1 MFGLV
6 KKSLLVEAQ
15 ANVTELEK
23 ELSGIKL
30 ELSSLQKV
38 NAEAE
43 AEAQV
48 IMNKTTTCKAK
59 DLIKLEEELF
69 NLRVACNDV
78 RVQCER
84 EQEVAKEHLVDIEKK
99 CAISLQENKEF
110 IELTKLEL
118 AKEIENAHRKK
129 DLILI
134 EANAEREKLL
144 SNTEAEAQVIMNK
157 ATACADKALADVE
170 KTIKTYETREKVLSS
185 SIEKL
190 RKELS
195 DLELTKE
202 HQDLLS
208 TVTPFEHL
216 LDGPTSDEINASL
229 QQVKNK
235 QKELIMQ
242 DKAFDILHDIS
253 WNGSLAQGKA
263 SQKRHGKFL
272 ITAFNAEVDSIIA
285 NTSAR
290 NFTVNAKKIDS
301 WFQKVNK
308 SGNDSCVELNRD
320 LLFLRL
326 EEQRHVFE
334 YKYKK
339 EMELEE
345 QRFMKESLR
354 EEAKVK
360 KEIESFVT
368 AREKEE
374 KAYQKDLSDALAKL
388 QTVNQ
393 EEVEKLNSHIKE
405 LKLKLERATSEKERA
420 LSMAQLTRSGYVYVI
435 SNKGSFGE
443 NVYKIGMTRRLE
455 PMDRVK
461 ELGGASVPFFFDV
474 HALIPTDDAP
484 ALENNLHSRFASR
497 RVNKINHRREFFN
510 LTFEEIKNALNEFVD
525 GEFSLVRDAIAEQYK
540 DSKFL
545 EEKEVT
551 NG

>member
-6 KKSLLVEAQ
+6 KKSLLMDAQ

-23 ELSGIKL
+23 QLSEAKE
-30 ELSSLQKV
+30 ELSSIQKV
-38 NAEAE
+38 LASPEY
-43 AEAQV
+43 
-48 IMNKTTTCKAK
+48 MKAT
-59 DLIKLEEELF
+59 DLMKLEEELLV
-69 NLRVACNDV
+69 LRATCHDV
-78 RVQCER
+78 RIQCEKDKAAAR
-84 EQEVAKEHLVDIEKK
+84 EHLADIEKQ
-99 CAISLQENKEF
+99 CALVLQENDNS
-110 IELTKLEL
+110 IGLAKLEL
-118 AKEIENAHRKK
+118 AEEIENAHRQK
-129 DLILI
+129 DLILT
-134 EANAEREKLL
+134 EVKAEREKVL
-144 SNTEAEAQVIMNK
+144 SNAEAEAQAIVDK
-157 ATACADKALADVE
+157 ATARADKALADVE
-170 KTIKTYETREKVLSS
+170 KKIETGETREKVLSS

-190 RKELS
+190 REELR

-216 LDGPTSDEINASL
+216 LDGPTSDEIKVSL

-235 QKELIMQ
+235 QKELIKQ
-242 DKAFDILHDIS
+242 GNAFDILQDIL
-253 WNGSLAQGKA
+253 WNDNLAKGKA
-263 SQKRHGKFL
+263 RQKRHGKFL
-272 ITAFNAEVDSIIA
+272 ITAFNAEVDNIIA
-285 NTSAR
+285 NTNAR
-290 NFTVNAKKIDS
+290 NFTANAKKIDK

-308 SGNDSCVELNRD
+308 SGDDSYVELNRT

-326 EEQRHVFE
+326 EEQRHAFE

-374 KAYQKDLSDALAKL
+374 KAFQKDLSDALARV
-388 QTVNQ
+388 QTANQ
-393 EEVEKLNSHIKE
+393 EEVEKLNSHIEE

-461 ELGGASVPFFFDV
+461 ELGDASVPFFFDV
-474 HALIPTDDAP
+474 HALIPSDDAP
-484 ALENNLHSRFASR
+484 ALENKLHSKFASR
-497 RVNKINHRREFFN
+497 RVNKVNHRREFFN
-510 LTFEEIKNALNEFVD
+510 LTFEEVEEALNEFVGGD
-525 GEFSLVRDAIAEQYK
+525 FNLVRDVVAAQYEE
-540 DSKFL
+540 SKFL
-545 EEKEVT
+545 EEMEVV

>member
-6 KKSLLVEAQ
+6 KKSLLMDAQ

-23 ELSGIKL
+23 QLSEAKE
-30 ELSSLQKV
+30 ELSSIQKV
-38 NAEAE
+38 LSSPEY
-43 AEAQV
+43 
-48 IMNKTTTCKAK
+48 MKAT
-59 DLIKLEEELF
+59 DLMKLEEELLV
-69 NLRVACNDV
+69 LRATYHDV
-78 RVQCER
+78 RVQCEKDKAAAR
-84 EQEVAKEHLVDIEKK
+84 EHLADIEKQ
-99 CAISLQENKEF
+99 CALVLQENDYSIGLAKS
-110 IELTKLEL
+110 EL
-118 AKEIENAHRKK
+118 AEEIENAHRQK

-134 EANAEREKLL
+134 EVKAEREKVL
-144 SNTEAEAQVIMNK
+144 SNAEAEAQAIVDK
-157 ATACADKALADVE
+157 ATAHADKALADVE
-170 KTIKTYETREKVLSS
+170 KKIKTGETREKVLSS
-185 SIEKL
+185 SIVKL
-190 RKELS
+190 RDELR

-208 TVTPFEHL
+208 TVTPFEQL
-216 LDGPTSDEINASL
+216 LDGPTSDEIKVSL

-235 QKELIMQ
+235 QKELIKQ
-242 DKAFDILHDIS
+242 GNAFDILQDIL
-253 WNGSLAQGKA
+253 WNDNLAKGKA
-263 SQKRHGKFL
+263 RQKRHGKFL
-272 ITAFNAEVDSIIA
+272 ITAFNAEVDNIIA
-285 NTSAR
+285 NTNAR
-290 NFTVNAKKIDS
+290 NFTANAKKIDK

-308 SGNDSCVELNRD
+308 SGDDSYVELNRT

-326 EEQRHVFE
+326 EEQRHIFE

-374 KAYQKDLSDALAKL
+374 KAFQKDLSDALARV

-393 EEVEKLNSHIKE
+393 EEVEKLNSHIEE

-461 ELGGASVPFFFDV
+461 ELGDASVPFFFDV
-474 HALIPTDDAP
+474 HALIPSDDAP
-484 ALENNLHSRFASR
+484 ALENKLHSKFASR
-497 RVNKINHRREFFN
+497 RVNKVNHRREFFN
-510 LTFEEIKNALNEFVD
+510 LTFEEVEEALNEFVEGD
-525 GEFSLVRDAIAEQYK
+525 FNLVRDVAAAQYEE
-540 DSKFL
+540 SKFL
-545 EEKEVT
+545 EER
-551 NG
+551 

>member
-6 KKSLLVEAQ
+6 KKSLLMDAQ

-23 ELSGIKL
+23 QLSEAKE
-30 ELSSLQKV
+30 ELSSIQKIL
-38 NAEAE
+38 ASPEY
-43 AEAQV
+43 
-48 IMNKTTTCKAK
+48 MKAT
-59 DLIKLEEELF
+59 DLMKLEEELLV
-69 NLRVACNDV
+69 LRATCHDV
-78 RVQCER
+78 RVQCEKDR
-84 EQEVAKEHLVDIEKK
+84 EAAKEHLADIEKQ
-99 CAISLQENKEF
+99 CALVLQENENSIGLAKS
-110 IELTKLEL
+110 ELTE
-118 AKEIENAHRKK
+118 EIENAHRQK
-129 DLILI
+129 DLILT
-134 EANAEREKLL
+134 EAKAEREKVL
-144 SNTEAEAQVIMNK
+144 SNAEADAQAIVEK
-157 ATACADKALADVE
+157 ATARADRALADVE
-170 KTIKTYETREKVLSS
+170 KKIETGETREKVLSS

-190 RKELS
+190 REELRG
-195 DLELTKE
+195 LELTKE

-216 LDGPTSDEINASL
+216 LDGPTSDEIKVSL

-235 QKELIMQ
+235 QKELIKQ
-242 DKAFDILHDIS
+242 GNAYDILQDIL
-253 WNGSLAQGKA
+253 WNDNLAKGKA
-263 SQKRHGKFL
+263 RQKRHGKFL
-272 ITAFNAEVDSIIA
+272 ITAFNAEVDNIIA
-285 NTSAR
+285 NTNAR
-290 NFTVNAKKIDS
+290 NFTANAKKIDK

-308 SGNDSCVELNRD
+308 SGDDSYVELNRT

-326 EEQRHVFE
+326 EEQRHAFE

-374 KAYQKDLSDALAKL
+374 KAFQKDLSDALARV
-388 QTVNQ
+388 QTANQ
-393 EEVEKLNSHIKE
+393 EEVEKLNSHIEE

-461 ELGGASVPFFFDV
+461 ELGDASVPFFFDV
-474 HALIPTDDAP
+474 HALIPSDDAP
-484 ALENNLHSRFASR
+484 ALENKLHSKFASR
-497 RVNKINHRREFFN
+497 RVNKVNHRREFFN
-510 LTFEEIKNALNEFVD
+510 LTFEEVEEALNEFVEGD
-525 GEFSLVRDAIAEQYK
+525 FNLVRDVVAAQYEE
-540 DSKFL
+540 SKFL
-545 EEKEVT
+545 EEREVV

>member
-6 KKSLLVEAQ
+6 KKSLLMDAQ

-23 ELSGIKL
+23 QLSEAKE
-30 ELSSLQKV
+30 ELSSIQKV
-38 NAEAE
+38 LASPEY
-43 AEAQV
+43 
-48 IMNKTTTCKAK
+48 IKAT
-59 DLIKLEEELF
+59 DLMKLEEELLV
-69 NLRVACNDV
+69 LRSTCHDV
-78 RVQCER
+78 RVQCEKDKAAAR
-84 EQEVAKEHLVDIEKK
+84 EHLADIEKQ
-99 CAISLQENKEF
+99 CALVLQENENSIGLAKS
-110 IELTKLEL
+110 EL
-118 AKEIENAHRKK
+118 AEEIENAHRQK
-129 DLILI
+129 DLILT
-134 EANAEREKLL
+134 EVKAERKKVL
-144 SNTEAEAQVIMNK
+144 SNAEAEAQAIVDK
-157 ATACADKALADVE
+157 ATARADKALADVE
-170 KTIKTYETREKVLSS
+170 KKIETGENREKVLFS

-190 RKELS
+190 REELR

-216 LDGPTSDEINASL
+216 LDGPTSDEIKVSL

-235 QKELIMQ
+235 QKELIKQ
-242 DKAFDILHDIS
+242 GNAFDILQDIL
-253 WNGSLAQGKA
+253 WNDNLAKGKA
-263 SQKRHGKFL
+263 RQKRHGKFL
-272 ITAFNAEVDSIIA
+272 ITAFNAEVDNIIA
-285 NTSAR
+285 NTNAR
-290 NFTVNAKKIDS
+290 NFTANAKKIDK

-308 SGNDSCVELNRD
+308 SGDDSYVELNRT

-326 EEQRHVFE
+326 EEHRHAFE

-374 KAYQKDLSDALAKL
+374 KAFQKDLSDALARV
-388 QTVNQ
+388 QTANQ
-393 EEVEKLNSHIKE
+393 EEVEKLNSHIEE

-455 PMDRVK
+455 PMDRVR
-461 ELGGASVPFFFDV
+461 ELGDASVPFFFDV
-474 HALIPTDDAP
+474 HALIPSDDAP
-484 ALENNLHSRFASR
+484 ALENKLHSKFASR
-497 RVNKINHRREFFN
+497 RVNKVNHRREFFN
-510 LTFEEIKNALNEFVD
+510 LTFEEVEEALNEFVEGD
-525 GEFSLVRDAIAEQYK
+525 FNLVRDIVAAQYEE
-540 DSKFL
+540 SKFL
-545 EEKEVT
+545 EEREVV

>member
-6 KKSLLVEAQ
+6 KKSLLMDAQ

-23 ELSGIKL
+23 QLSEAKE
-30 ELSSLQKV
+30 ELSSIQKV
-38 NAEAE
+38 LASPEY
-43 AEAQV
+43 
-48 IMNKTTTCKAK
+48 MKAT
-59 DLIKLEEELF
+59 DLMKLEEELLL
-69 NLRVACNDV
+69 LRATCHDV
-78 RVQCER
+78 RVQCEKDEAAAR
-84 EQEVAKEHLVDIEKK
+84 EHLADIEKQ
-99 CAISLQENKEF
+99 CALVLQENDYSIGLAKS
-110 IELTKLEL
+110 EL
-118 AKEIENAHRKK
+118 AEEIENAHRQK
-129 DLILI
+129 DLILT
-134 EANAEREKLL
+134 EVKAEREKVL
-144 SNTEAEAQVIMNK
+144 SNAEAEAQAIVDK
-157 ATACADKALADVE
+157 ATARADKALADVE
-170 KTIKTYETREKVLSS
+170 KKIETGETREKVLSS

-190 RKELS
+190 REELR

-216 LDGPTSDEINASL
+216 LDGPTSDEIKVSL
-229 QQVKNK
+229 QQVKSK
-235 QKELIMQ
+235 QKELIKQ
-242 DKAFDILHDIS
+242 GNAFEILQDIL
-253 WNGSLAQGKA
+253 WNDNLAKGKA
-263 SQKRHGKFL
+263 RQKRHGKFL
-272 ITAFNAEVDSIIA
+272 ITAFNAEVDNIIT
-285 NTSAR
+285 NTNAR
-290 NFTVNAKKIDS
+290 NFTANAKKIDK

-308 SGNDSCVELNRD
+308 SGDDSYVELNRT

-326 EEQRHVFE
+326 EEQRHAFE

-374 KAYQKDLSDALAKL
+374 KAFQKDLSDALARV
-388 QTVNQ
+388 QTANQ
-393 EEVEKLNSHIKE
+393 EEVEKLNSHIEE

-461 ELGGASVPFFFDV
+461 ELGDASVPFFFDV
-474 HALIPTDDAP
+474 HALIPSDDAP
-484 ALENNLHSRFASR
+484 ALENKLHSKFASR
-497 RVNKINHRREFFN
+497 RVNKVNHRREFFN
-510 LTFEEIKNALNEFVD
+510 LTFEEVEEALNEFVEGD
-525 GEFSLVRDAIAEQYK
+525 FNLVRDVVAAQYEE
-540 DSKFL
+540 SKFL
-545 EEKEVT
+545 EEREVV

>member
-6 KKSLLVEAQ
+6 KKSLLMDAQ

-23 ELSGIKL
+23 QLSEAKE
-30 ELSSLQKV
+30 ELSSIQKV
-38 NAEAE
+38 LASPEY
-43 AEAQV
+43 
-48 IMNKTTTCKAK
+48 MKAT
-59 DLIKLEEELF
+59 DLMKLEEELLE
-69 NLRVACNDV
+69 LRANCHDV
-78 RVQCER
+78 RVQCEKDKAAAR
-84 EQEVAKEHLVDIEKK
+84 EHLADIEKQ
-99 CAISLQENKEF
+99 CALVLQENENSIGLAKS
-110 IELTKLEL
+110 EL
-118 AKEIENAHRKK
+118 AEEIENAHRQK
-129 DLILI
+129 DLILN
-134 EANAEREKLL
+134 EVKAEREKVL
-144 SNTEAEAQVIMNK
+144 SNAEAEAQAIVDK
-157 ATACADKALADVE
+157 ATARADKALADVE
-170 KTIKTYETREKVLSS
+170 KKIETGETREKVLSS

-190 RKELS
+190 REELR

-216 LDGPTSDEINASL
+216 LDGPTSDEIKVSL

-235 QKELIMQ
+235 QKELIKQ
-242 DKAFDILHDIS
+242 GNAFDILQDIL
-253 WNGSLAQGKA
+253 WNDNLAKGKA
-263 SQKRHGKFL
+263 RQKRHGKFL
-272 ITAFNAEVDSIIA
+272 ITAFNAEVDNIIA
-285 NTSAR
+285 NTNAR
-290 NFTVNAKKIDS
+290 NFTANAKKIDK

-308 SGNDSCVELNRD
+308 SGDDSYVELNRT

-326 EEQRHVFE
+326 EEQRHAFE

-360 KEIESFVT
+360 KEIESFIT

-374 KAYQKDLSDALAKL
+374 KAFQKDLSDALARV
-388 QTVNQ
+388 QTANQ
-393 EEVEKLNSHIKE
+393 EEVEKLNSHIEE

-420 LSMAQLTRSGYVYVI
+420 RSMAQLTRSGYVYVI

-461 ELGGASVPFFFDV
+461 ELGDASVPFFFDV
-474 HALIPTDDAP
+474 HALIPSDDAP
-484 ALENNLHSRFASR
+484 ALENKLHSKFASR
-497 RVNKINHRREFFN
+497 RVNKVNHRREFFN
-510 LTFEEIKNALNEFVD
+510 LTFEEVEEALNEFVEGD
-525 GEFSLVRDAIAEQYK
+525 FNLVRDVVAAQYEE
-540 DSKFL
+540 SKFL
-545 EEKEVT
+545 EEREVV

>member
-6 KKSLLVEAQ
+6 KKSLLMDAQ
-15 ANVTELEK
+15 ANVTKLEK
-23 ELSGIKL
+23 QLSEAKE
-30 ELSSLQKV
+30 ELSSIQKV
-38 NAEAE
+38 LASPEY
-43 AEAQV
+43 
-48 IMNKTTTCKAK
+48 MKAT
-59 DLIKLEEELF
+59 DLMKLEEELLV
-69 NLRVACNDV
+69 LRATCHDV
-78 RVQCER
+78 RVQCEKDKAAAR
-84 EQEVAKEHLVDIEKK
+84 EHLADIEKQ
-99 CAISLQENKEF
+99 CALVLQENENSIGLAKS
-110 IELTKLEL
+110 EL
-118 AKEIENAHRKK
+118 ADEIENAHRQK
-129 DLILI
+129 DLILT
-134 EANAEREKLL
+134 EVKAEREKVL
-144 SNTEAEAQVIMNK
+144 SNAEAEAQAIVDK
-157 ATACADKALADVE
+157 ATARADKALADVE
-170 KTIKTYETREKVLSS
+170 KKIETGETREKVLSS

-190 RKELS
+190 REELR

-216 LDGPTSDEINASL
+216 LDGPTSDEIKVSL

-235 QKELIMQ
+235 QKELIKQ
-242 DKAFDILHDIS
+242 GNAFDILQDIL
-253 WNGSLAQGKA
+253 WNDNLAKGKA
-263 SQKRHGKFL
+263 RQKRHGKFL
-272 ITAFNAEVDSIIA
+272 ITAFNAEVDNIIA
-285 NTSAR
+285 NTNAR
-290 NFTVNAKKIDS
+290 NFTANAKKIDK

-308 SGNDSCVELNRD
+308 SGDDSYVELNRT

-326 EEQRHVFE
+326 EEQRHAFE

-360 KEIESFVT
+360 KEIESYVT

-374 KAYQKDLSDALAKL
+374 KAFQKDLSDALARV
-388 QTVNQ
+388 QTANQ
-393 EEVEKLNSHIKE
+393 EEVEKLNSHIEE

-461 ELGGASVPFFFDV
+461 ELGDASVPFFFDV
-474 HALIPTDDAP
+474 HALIPSDDAP
-484 ALENNLHSRFASR
+484 ALENKLHSKFASR
-497 RVNKINHRREFFN
+497 RVNKVNHRREFFN
-510 LTFEEIKNALNEFVD
+510 LTFEEVEEALNEFVEGD
-525 GEFSLVRDAIAEQYK
+525 FNLVRDVVAAQYEE
-540 DSKFL
+540 SKFL
-545 EEKEVT
+545 EEREVV

>member
-6 KKSLLVEAQ
+6 KKSLLMDAQ
-15 ANVTELEK
+15 ANVAELEK
-23 ELSGIKL
+23 QLSEAKE
-30 ELSSLQKV
+30 ELSSIHKV
-38 NAEAE
+38 LASPEY
-43 AEAQV
+43 
-48 IMNKTTTCKAK
+48 MKAT
-59 DLIKLEEELF
+59 DLMKLEEELLV
-69 NLRVACNDV
+69 LRATCHDV
-78 RVQCER
+78 RVQCEKDR
-84 EQEVAKEHLVDIEKK
+84 AAAREHLANIEKQ
-99 CAISLQENKEF
+99 CALVLQENENSIGLAKS
-110 IELTKLEL
+110 EL
-118 AKEIENAHRKK
+118 AEEIENAHRKK
-129 DLILI
+129 DLILT
-134 EANAEREKLL
+134 EAKAEREKVL
-144 SNTEAEAQVIMNK
+144 SNAEAEAQAIVDK
-157 ATACADKALADVE
+157 ATARADKALADVE
-170 KTIKTYETREKVLSS
+170 KKIETGETREKVLSS

-190 RKELS
+190 REELR

-216 LDGPTSDEINASL
+216 LDGPTSDEIKVSL

-235 QKELIMQ
+235 QKELIKQ
-242 DKAFDILHDIS
+242 GNAFDILQDIL
-253 WNGSLAQGKA
+253 WNGNLAKGKA
-263 SQKRHGKFL
+263 RQKRHGKFL
-272 ITAFNAEVDSIIA
+272 ITTFNAEVDNIIA
-285 NTSAR
+285 NTNAR
-290 NFTVNAKKIDS
+290 NFTANAKKIDK

-308 SGNDSCVELNRD
+308 SGDDSYVELNRT

-326 EEQRHVFE
+326 EEQRHAFE

-374 KAYQKDLSDALAKL
+374 KAFQKDLSDALAKV
-388 QTVNQ
+388 QTANQ
-393 EEVEKLNSHIKE
+393 EEVEKLNSHIEE

-443 NVYKIGMTRRLE
+443 NMYKIGMTRRLE

-461 ELGGASVPFFFDV
+461 ELGDASVPFFFDV
-474 HALIPTDDAP
+474 HALIPSDDAP
-484 ALENNLHSRFASR
+484 ALENKLHSKFASR
-497 RVNKINHRREFFN
+497 RVNKVNHRREFFN
-510 LTFEEIKNALNEFVD
+510 LTFEEVEEALNEFVEGD
-525 GEFSLVRDAIAEQYK
+525 FNLVRDVVAAQYEE
-540 DSKFL
+540 SKFL
-545 EEKEVT
+545 EEREVV

>member
-6 KKSLLVEAQ
+6 KKSLLMDAQ

-23 ELSGIKL
+23 QLSEAKE
-30 ELSSLQKV
+30 ELSSIQKV
-38 NAEAE
+38 LASPEY
-43 AEAQV
+43 
-48 IMNKTTTCKAK
+48 MKAT
-59 DLIKLEEELF
+59 DLMKLEEELLV
-69 NLRVACNDV
+69 LRATCHDV
-78 RVQCER
+78 RVQCEKDKAAAR
-84 EQEVAKEHLVDIEKK
+84 EHLADIEKQ
-99 CAISLQENKEF
+99 CALVLQENDNSIGLAKS
-110 IELTKLEL
+110 EL
-118 AKEIENAHRKK
+118 AEEIENAHRQK
-129 DLILI
+129 DLILT
-134 EANAEREKLL
+134 EVKAEREKVL
-144 SNTEAEAQVIMNK
+144 SNAEAEAQAIVDK
-157 ATACADKALADVE
+157 ATARADKALADVE
-170 KTIKTYETREKVLSS
+170 KKIETGETREKVLSS

-190 RKELS
+190 REELR

-216 LDGPTSDEINASL
+216 LDGPTSDEIKVSL

-235 QKELIMQ
+235 QKELIKQ
-242 DKAFDILHDIS
+242 GNAFDILQDIL
-253 WNGSLAQGKA
+253 WNDNLAKGKA
-263 SQKRHGKFL
+263 RQKRHGKFL
-272 ITAFNAEVDSIIA
+272 ITAFNAEVDNIIA
-285 NTSAR
+285 NTNAR
-290 NFTVNAKKIDS
+290 NFTANAKKIDK

-308 SGNDSCVELNRD
+308 SGDDSYVELNRT

-326 EEQRHVFE
+326 EEQRHAFE

-374 KAYQKDLSDALAKL
+374 KAFQKDLSDALARV
-388 QTVNQ
+388 QTANQ
-393 EEVEKLNSHIKE
+393 EEVEKLNSHIEE

-461 ELGGASVPFFFDV
+461 ELGDASVPFFFDV
-474 HALIPTDDAP
+474 HALIPSDDAP
-484 ALENNLHSRFASR
+484 ALENKLHSKFASR
-497 RVNKINHRREFFN
+497 RVNKVNHRREFFN
-510 LTFEEIKNALNEFVD
+510 LTFEEVEEALNEFVEGD
-525 GEFSLVRDAIAEQYK
+525 FNLVRDVVAAQYEE
-540 DSKFL
+540 SKFL
-545 EEKEVT
+545 EEREMV

>member
-6 KKSLLVEAQ
+6 KKSLLMDAQ

-23 ELSGIKL
+23 QLSEAKE
-30 ELSSLQKV
+30 ELSSIQKV
-38 NAEAE
+38 LASPEYMKATDLMKLEEELLVLRAACHDVRVQCEKDREAAKEHLADIEKQCALVLQENENSIGLAKSELAEEIENAHRQKDLILTEAKAEREKVLSNAE

-48 IMNKTTTCKAK
+48 I
-59 DLIKLEEELF
+59 
-69 NLRVACNDV
+69 
-78 RVQCER
+78 
-84 EQEVAKEHLVDIEKK
+84 VD
-99 CAISLQENKEF
+99 
-110 IELTKLEL
+110 
-118 AKEIENAHRKK
+118 
-129 DLILI
+129 
-134 EANAEREKLL
+134 
-144 SNTEAEAQVIMNK
+144 K
-157 ATACADKALADVE
+157 ATARADKALADVE
-170 KTIKTYETREKVLSS
+170 KKIETGETREKVLSN

-190 RKELS
+190 REELR

-216 LDGPTSDEINASL
+216 LDGPTSDEIKVSL

-235 QKELIMQ
+235 QKELIKQ
-242 DKAFDILHDIS
+242 GKAFDILQDIL
-253 WNGSLAQGKA
+253 WNDNLAKGKA
-263 SQKRHGKFL
+263 RQKRHGKFL
-272 ITAFNAEVDSIIA
+272 ITAFNAEVDNIIA
-285 NTSAR
+285 NTNAR
-290 NFTVNAKKIDS
+290 NFTANAKKIDK

-308 SGNDSCVELNRD
+308 SGDDSYVELSRT

-326 EEQRHVFE
+326 EEQRHAFE

-374 KAYQKDLSDALAKL
+374 KTFQKDLSDALARV
-388 QTVNQ
+388 QTANQ
-393 EEVEKLNSHIKE
+393 EEVEKLNSHIEE

-461 ELGGASVPFFFDV
+461 ELGDASVPFFFDV
-474 HALIPTDDAP
+474 HALIPSDDAP
-484 ALENNLHSRFASR
+484 ALENKLHSKFASR
-497 RVNKINHRREFFN
+497 RVNKVNHRREFFN
-510 LTFEEIKNALNEFVD
+510 LTFEEVEEALNEFVEGD
-525 GEFSLVRDAIAEQYK
+525 FNLVRDVVAAQYEE
-540 DSKFL
+540 SKFL
-545 EEKEVT
+545 EEREVVH
-551 NG
+551 G

>member
-6 KKSLLVEAQ
+6 KKSLLMDAQ

-23 ELSGIKL
+23 QLSEAKE
-30 ELSSLQKV
+30 ELSSIQKV
-38 NAEAE
+38 LASPEY
-43 AEAQV
+43 
-48 IMNKTTTCKAK
+48 MKAT
-59 DLIKLEEELF
+59 DLMKLEEELLV
-69 NLRVACNDV
+69 LRATCHDV
-78 RVQCER
+78 RIQCEKDKAAAR
-84 EQEVAKEHLVDIEKK
+84 EHLADIEKQ
-99 CAISLQENKEF
+99 CALVLQENDYS
-110 IELTKLEL
+110 IGLAKLEL
-118 AKEIENAHRKK
+118 AEEIENAHRQK
-129 DLILI
+129 DLILT
-134 EANAEREKLL
+134 EVKAEREKVL
-144 SNTEAEAQVIMNK
+144 SNAEAEAQAIVDK
-157 ATACADKALADVE
+157 ATARADKALADVE
-170 KTIKTYETREKVLSS
+170 KKIETGETREKVLSS

-190 RKELS
+190 REELR

-216 LDGPTSDEINASL
+216 LDGPTSDEIKVSL

-235 QKELIMQ
+235 QKELIKQ
-242 DKAFDILHDIS
+242 GNAFDILQDIL
-253 WNGSLAQGKA
+253 WNDNLAKGKA
-263 SQKRHGKFL
+263 RQKRHGKFL
-272 ITAFNAEVDSIIA
+272 ITAFNAEVDNIIA
-285 NTSAR
+285 NTNAR
-290 NFTVNAKKIDS
+290 NFTANAKKIDK

-308 SGNDSCVELNRD
+308 SGDDSYVELNRT

-326 EEQRHVFE
+326 EEQRHAFE

-374 KAYQKDLSDALAKL
+374 KAFQKDLSDALARV
-388 QTVNQ
+388 QTANQ
-393 EEVEKLNSHIKE
+393 EEVEKLNSHIEE

-461 ELGGASVPFFFDV
+461 ELGDASVPFFFDV
-474 HALIPTDDAP
+474 HALIPSDDAP
-484 ALENNLHSRFASR
+484 ALENKLHSKFASR
-497 RVNKINHRREFFN
+497 RVNKVNHRREFFN
-510 LTFEEIKNALNEFVD
+510 LTFEEVEEALNEFVGGD
-525 GEFSLVRDAIAEQYK
+525 FNLVRDVVAAQYEE
-540 DSKFL
+540 SKFL
-545 EEKEVT
+545 EEMEVV

>member
-6 KKSLLVEAQ
+6 KKSLLMNAQ

-23 ELSGIKL
+23 QLSEAKE
-30 ELSSLQKV
+30 ELSSIQKV
-38 NAEAE
+38 LASPEY
-43 AEAQV
+43 
-48 IMNKTTTCKAK
+48 MKAT
-59 DLIKLEEELF
+59 DLMKLEEELLV
-69 NLRVACNDV
+69 LRATCNDV
-78 RVQCER
+78 RVQCEKDR
-84 EQEVAKEHLVDIEKK
+84 EAAKDYLADIEKQ
-99 CAISLQENKEF
+99 CALVLQENENSIGLAKS
-110 IELTKLEL
+110 EL
-118 AKEIENAHRKK
+118 AEEIENAHRQK
-129 DLILI
+129 DLFLT
-134 EANAEREKLL
+134 EAKAEREKIL
-144 SNTEAEAQVIMNK
+144 SDAEAKAQDIVDK
-157 ATACADKALADVE
+157 ATARADNVLANIE
-170 KTIKTYETREKVLSS
+170 KKIETGKNREKVLSS

-190 RKELS
+190 REELR

-216 LDGPTSDEINASL
+216 LDGPTSDEIKVSL

-235 QKELIMQ
+235 QKELIKQ
-242 DKAFDILHDIS
+242 GNAFDILQDIF
-253 WNGSLAQGKA
+253 WNDNLAKGKA
-263 SQKRHGKFL
+263 RQKRHGKFL
-272 ITAFNAEVDSIIA
+272 ITAFNAEVDNIIA
-285 NTSAR
+285 NTNAR
-290 NFTVNAKKIDS
+290 NFTANAKKIDK

-308 SGNDSCVELNRD
+308 SGDDSYVELNRT

-374 KAYQKDLSDALAKL
+374 KAFQKDLSEALAKV
-388 QTVNQ
+388 QTANQ
-393 EEVEKLNSHIKE
+393 EEVEKLNSHIEE
-405 LKLKLERATSEKERA
+405 LKLKLEHATSEKERA

-435 SNKGSFGE
+435 SNRGSFGE

-461 ELGGASVPFFFDV
+461 ELGDASVPFFFDV
-474 HALIPTDDAP
+474 HALIPSDDAP
-484 ALENNLHSRFASR
+484 ALENKLHSKFASR
-497 RVNKINHRREFFN
+497 RVNKVNHRREFFN
-510 LTFEEIKNALNEFVD
+510 LTFEEVEEALNEFVEGD
-525 GEFSLVRDAIAEQYK
+525 FNLVRDVVAEQYEE
-540 DSKFL
+540 SKFL
-545 EEKEVT
+545 EEREVV

>member
-6 KKSLLVEAQ
+6 KKSLLMDAQ

-23 ELSGIKL
+23 QLSEAKE
-30 ELSSLQKV
+30 ELSSIQKV
-38 NAEAE
+38 LASPEYMKATDLMKLEEELLVLRATCHDVRVQCEKDRAAAREHLADIEKQCAFVLQENENSIGLEKSELAEEIENAHRQKDLILTEAKAEREKVLNNAEAE
-43 AEAQV
+43 AEA
-48 IMNKTTTCKAK
+48 I
-59 DLIKLEEELF
+59 
-69 NLRVACNDV
+69 
-78 RVQCER
+78 
-84 EQEVAKEHLVDIEKK
+84 VD
-99 CAISLQENKEF
+99 
-110 IELTKLEL
+110 
-118 AKEIENAHRKK
+118 
-129 DLILI
+129 
-134 EANAEREKLL
+134 
-144 SNTEAEAQVIMNK
+144 K
-157 ATACADKALADVE
+157 ATARADKALVDVE
-170 KTIKTYETREKVLSS
+170 KKIETGETREKVLSS

-190 RKELS
+190 REELR

-216 LDGPTSDEINASL
+216 LDGPTSDEIKVSL

-235 QKELIMQ
+235 QKELIKQ
-242 DKAFDILHDIS
+242 GNAFDILQDIL
-253 WNGSLAQGKA
+253 WNDNLAKGKA
-263 SQKRHGKFL
+263 RQKRHGKFL
-272 ITAFNAEVDSIIA
+272 ITAFNAEVDNIIA
-285 NTSAR
+285 NTNAR
-290 NFTVNAKKIDS
+290 NFTANAKKIDK

-308 SGNDSCVELNRD
+308 SGDDSYVELNRT

-326 EEQRHVFE
+326 EEQRHAFE

-374 KAYQKDLSDALAKL
+374 KAFQKDLGDAQARV
-388 QTVNQ
+388 QTANQ
-393 EEVEKLNSHIKE
+393 EEVEKLSSHIEE

-461 ELGGASVPFFFDV
+461 ELGDASVPFFFDV
-474 HALIPTDDAP
+474 HALIPSDDAP
-484 ALENNLHSRFASR
+484 ALENKLHSKFASR
-497 RVNKINHRREFFN
+497 RVNKVNHRREFFN
-510 LTFEEIKNALNEFVD
+510 LTFEEVEEALNEFVEGD
-525 GEFSLVRDAIAEQYK
+525 FNLVRDVVAAQYEE
-540 DSKFL
+540 SKFL
-545 EEKEVT
+545 EAREVL

>member
-6 KKSLLVEAQ
+6 KKSLLMDAQ

-23 ELSGIKL
+23 QLSEAKE
-30 ELSSLQKV
+30 ELSSIQKV
-38 NAEAE
+38 LASPEYMKATDLMKLEEELLVLRATCHDVRVQCEKDRAAAREHLVDIEKQCAFVLQENENSIGLEKSELAEEIENAHRQKDLILTEAKAEREKVLSNAEAE
-43 AEAQV
+43 AEA
-48 IMNKTTTCKAK
+48 I
-59 DLIKLEEELF
+59 
-69 NLRVACNDV
+69 
-78 RVQCER
+78 
-84 EQEVAKEHLVDIEKK
+84 VD
-99 CAISLQENKEF
+99 
-110 IELTKLEL
+110 
-118 AKEIENAHRKK
+118 
-129 DLILI
+129 
-134 EANAEREKLL
+134 
-144 SNTEAEAQVIMNK
+144 K
-157 ATACADKALADVE
+157 ATARADKALVDVE
-170 KTIKTYETREKVLSS
+170 KKIETGETREKVLSS

-190 RKELS
+190 REELR

-216 LDGPTSDEINASL
+216 LDGPTSDEIKVSL

-235 QKELIMQ
+235 QKELIKQ
-242 DKAFDILHDIS
+242 GNAFDILQDIL
-253 WNGSLAQGKA
+253 WNDNLAKGKA
-263 SQKRHGKFL
+263 RQKRHGKFL
-272 ITAFNAEVDSIIA
+272 ITAFNAEVDNIIA
-285 NTSAR
+285 NTNAR
-290 NFTVNAKKIDS
+290 NFTANAKKIDK

-308 SGNDSCVELNRD
+308 SGDDSYVELNRT

-326 EEQRHVFE
+326 EEQRHAFE

-374 KAYQKDLSDALAKL
+374 KAFQKDLGDALARV
-388 QTVNQ
+388 QTANQ
-393 EEVEKLNSHIKE
+393 EEVEKLSSHIEE

-461 ELGGASVPFFFDV
+461 ELGDASVPFFFDV
-474 HALIPTDDAP
+474 HALIPSDDAP
-484 ALENNLHSRFASR
+484 ALENKLHSKFASR
-497 RVNKINHRREFFN
+497 RVNKVNHRREFFN
-510 LTFEEIKNALNEFVD
+510 LTFEEVEEALNEFVEGD
-525 GEFSLVRDAIAEQYK
+525 FNLVRDVVAAQYEE
-540 DSKFL
+540 SKFL
-545 EEKEVT
+545 EAREVL

>member
-6 KKSLLVEAQ
+6 KKSLLMDAQ

-23 ELSGIKL
+23 QLSEAKE
-30 ELSSLQKV
+30 ELSSIQKV
-38 NAEAE
+38 LASPEY
-43 AEAQV
+43 
-48 IMNKTTTCKAK
+48 MKAT
-59 DLIKLEEELF
+59 DLMKLEEELLV
-69 NLRVACNDV
+69 LRATCHDV
-78 RVQCER
+78 RVQCEKDR
-84 EQEVAKEHLVDIEKK
+84 AAAREHLADIEKQ
-99 CAISLQENKEF
+99 CALVLQENENSIGLAKS
-110 IELTKLEL
+110 EL
-118 AKEIENAHRKK
+118 AEEIENAHRKK
-129 DLILI
+129 DLILT
-134 EANAEREKLL
+134 EAKAEREKVL
-144 SNTEAEAQVIMNK
+144 SNAEAEAQAIVDK
-157 ATACADKALADVE
+157 ATARADKALADVE
-170 KTIKTYETREKVLSS
+170 KKIETGETREKVLSS

-190 RKELS
+190 REELR

-216 LDGPTSDEINASL
+216 LDGPTSDEIKVSL

-235 QKELIMQ
+235 QKELIKQ
-242 DKAFDILHDIS
+242 GNAFDILQDIL
-253 WNGSLAQGKA
+253 WNDNLAKGKA
-263 SQKRHGKFL
+263 RQKRHGKFL
-272 ITAFNAEVDSIIA
+272 ITTFNAEVDNIIA
-285 NTSAR
+285 ITNAR
-290 NFTVNAKKIDS
+290 NFTANAKKIDK

-308 SGNDSCVELNRD
+308 SGDDSYVELNRT

-326 EEQRHVFE
+326 EEQRHAFE

-374 KAYQKDLSDALAKL
+374 KAFQKDLSDALARV
-388 QTVNQ
+388 QTANQ
-393 EEVEKLNSHIKE
+393 EEVEKLNSHIEE

-443 NVYKIGMTRRLE
+443 NMYKIGMTRRLE

-461 ELGGASVPFFFDV
+461 ELGDASVPFFFDV
-474 HALIPTDDAP
+474 HALIPSDDAP
-484 ALENNLHSRFASR
+484 ALENKLHSKFASR
-497 RVNKINHRREFFN
+497 RVNKVNHRREFFN
-510 LTFEEIKNALNEFVD
+510 LTFEEVEEALNEFVEGD
-525 GEFSLVRDAIAEQYK
+525 FNLVRDVVAAQYEE
-540 DSKFL
+540 SKFL
-545 EEKEVT
+545 EEREVV